1 MRILLDE
8 NLPADLVD
16 VLRAFGHDVE
26 HVYSRNLSGRP
37 DPDVR
42 AVAESENRLLITQD
56 IRFADAREFLPG
68 QHAGFVLVRL
78 KRPGL
83 RAILEKLQWVFAHED
98 IESWRGCFV
107 VLSDSK
113 LRVRRPARD

>member
-8 NLPADLVD
+8 NLPADLVE
-16 VLRAFGHDVE
+16 VLRALGHDVE
-26 HVYSRNLSGRP
+26 HVYSKDLSGHP

-42 AVAESENRLLITQD
+42 AVAQSENRLLITQD

-68 QHAGFVLVRL
+68 RHAGFLLVRL

-83 RAILEKLQWVFAHED
+83 RAIMEKLRSVFERED
-98 IESWRGCFV
+98 VESWQGCFI

-113 LRVRRPARD
+113 LRVRRPG

>member
-8 NLPADLVD
+8 NLPADLVEA
-16 VLRAFGHDVE
+16 LGAFGHDVV
-26 HVYSRNLSGRP
+26 HACARNLSGRP

-42 AVAESENRLLITQD
+42 ALAQSEHRLLITQD
-56 IRFADAREFLPG
+56 IRFADLRVFRPG
-68 QHAGFVLVRL
+68 DHAGFVLVRL

-83 RAILEKLQWVFAHED
+83 RALLEKLRSVFARED
-98 IESWRGCFV
+98 VESWRGCFV

-113 LRVRRPARD
+113 LRVRRPG